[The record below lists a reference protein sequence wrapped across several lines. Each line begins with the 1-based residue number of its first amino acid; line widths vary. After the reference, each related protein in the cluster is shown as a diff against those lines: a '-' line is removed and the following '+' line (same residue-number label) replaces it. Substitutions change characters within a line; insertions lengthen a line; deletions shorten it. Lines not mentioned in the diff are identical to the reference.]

1 MKKIKLLLVLI
12 LTLAVTL
19 TSLTSCEQLEELG
32 IELPFG
38 NEDATQNETPDDTN
52 ETPNDT
58 NETPD
63 DVVDP
68 TTCAHYVTTV
78 KNKVSPTCS
87 KEGYTGDTVC
97 YACGTVVKAGRA
109 TAKTEHNFKDGKCT
123 ACGEVAPENQFD
135 KIREEW
141 ASNYETITIAEALTL
156 CEQFVDA
163 PSTDRYY
170 IIATVKSVDN
180 TSYGQLTIEDETGS
194 IMVYGTNSSDGSL
207 KYDKMGVEL
216 KAGDLVLLY
225 GTLQNYNGS
234 TKEVQNAWLIDHQA
248 GVVVPPSV
256 DFESGD
262 TITVEDAIAIAGKV
276 AATDYFYIK
285 ATVVSV
291 TNANFGA
298 MIIADE
304 TGEISVYNSKSA
316 DGVDYSAMTDKP
328 YKGDTVLIKATGL
341 QSFSGTPEIKQ
352 AYIVEFTHN
361 EPDIN
366 PDDYTLTTIADARL
380 LTDGTTVKVEGVVA
394 RITYADGMI
403 PAGFYLIDSTGSI
416 YVYDGELAARVA
428 IGNTVTI
435 VGAKDHWILET
446 EQSNANK
453 FGYQGCNQITDCVLV
468 SNDNGSSDFDKSWI
482 TESTVKNIVET
493 PVSEDIS
500 TIVYKVNALVKEVP
514 GSGFT
519 NFYFFDLDGETSS
532 YAYSQCSGSDFAW
545 LREFDGKICT
555 VYLSA
560 LNAKSTAGD
569 CFWRFIPVAVVD
581 EGYTFDVA
589 NAPKFALDYYA
600 KDQFL
605 GSYTADP
612 ELGLINSVS
621 SELLG
626 FENVLISYSS
636 SNEEIGKFT
645 TDADGNVVFNL
656 LAYGEITV
664 TITAT
669 YGDYTETTTVT
680 VKYEEA
686 AEYDFIS
693 VEEAI
698 NAEVGQ
704 TVTVKGIVGPS
715 LVNKVGFYLMG
726 ENGLIA
732 VLTTSDVMS
741 TLEIGHEVIIEAVRH
756 NNTKGGTTYYG
767 QTCLKDAV
775 VLVNNQGNHA
785 YNDSYFVTGKTLAD
799 LSALDVTVD
808 YTTSVYVVTAKVE
821 YVETAYYTTL
831 KLTYGGAEFSL
842 YMSGAGQYSW
852 LSEFAGQEVTIEM
865 AICNWNDKTYYRG
878 CVLSV
883 ITDDG
888 KVYNTLNFDAN

>member
-1 MKKIKLLLVLI
+1 MKKIKLLLLMILVLSI
-12 LTLAVTL
+12 VL
-19 TSLTSCEQLEELG
+19 TSLASCEQLEELG
-32 IELPFG
+32 IKLPFG
-38 NEDATQNETPDDTN
+38 TEEKPTEEPKENPEVKPEEKPEETPK
-52 ETPNDT
+52 E
-58 NETPD
+58 
-63 DVVDP
+63 P
-68 TTCAHYVTTV
+68 T
-78 KNKVSPTCS
+78 
-87 KEGYTGDTVC
+87 
-97 YACGTVVKAGRA
+97 KAELWA
-109 TAKTEHNFKDGKCT
+109 
-123 ACGEVAPENQFD
+123 
-135 KIREEW
+135 EE
-141 ASNYETITIAEALTL
+141 YETITVAEALEL
-156 CEQFVDA
+156 CEEFVST
-163 PSTDRYY
+163 PSSTRYY
-170 IIATVKSVDN
+170 MIVTVKSVDN
-180 TSYGQLTIEDETGS
+180 TSYGQLTVEDETGS

-216 KAGDLVLLY
+216 KAGDVILIY
-225 GTLQNYNGS
+225 GTLQNYKGN
-234 TKEVQNAWLIDHQA
+234 TKEVQNAWLIDYYTPEGQQPEEDPTL
-248 GVVVPPSV
+248 GFKP
-256 DFESGD
+256 GD
-262 TITVEDAIAIAGKV
+262 TITVEDAIKIAGKV
-276 AATDYFYIK
+276 PATDHYFIS

-304 TGEISVYNSKSA
+304 TGEIAVYNSKSA
-316 DGVDYSAMTDKP
+316 DGVDYSAMADKP
-328 YKGDTVLIKATGL
+328 YKGDTVLIKAVNI
-341 QSFSGTPEIKQ
+341 QSFNGTPEIKQ

-366 PDDYTLTTIADARL
+366 PDDYTLSTIADARL
-380 LTDGTTVKVEGVVA
+380 LTDGQAVKVSGVVA

-403 PAGFYLIDSTGSI
+403 PAGFYLIDSTSSI
-416 YVYDGELAARVA
+416 YVYDGELAARVQ
-428 IGNTVTI
+428 IGNTLTL
-435 VGAKDHWILET
+435 VGVKDHWILES
-446 EQSNANK
+446 EQNNANK
-453 FGYQGCNQITDCVLV
+453 FGYKGCNQITDCVLV
-468 SNDNGSSDFDKSWI
+468 SNDNGKTDFDKSWI
-482 TESTVKNIVET
+482 TASTVKNIVDT
-493 PVSEDIS
+493 PVTEDIS

-514 GSGFT
+514 GNGFT
-519 NFYFFDLDGETSS
+519 NFYFYDLDGVTSS

-545 LREFDGKICT
+545 LREFEGKICT

-581 EGYTFDVA
+581 EGFTFDA
-589 NAPKFALDYYA
+589 ADAPKFALDYYA
-600 KDQFL
+600 KEQFL

-612 ELGLINSVS
+612 ALGLITSVS

-626 FENVLISYSS
+626 FENVLLSYSS
-636 SNEEIGKFT
+636 SDENVGKFT

-656 LAYGEITV
+656 LGYGEVTV

-669 YGDYTETTTVT
+669 YGDYTATVDVT
-680 VKYEEA
+680 VKYEA
-686 AEYDFIS
+686 AIDYEYVS
-693 VEEAI
+693 VEDAI
-698 NAEVGQ
+698 AAEVGQ

-741 TLEIGHEVIIEAVRH
+741 TLEIGHEVILTGVRH
-756 NNTKGGTTYYG
+756 NNTKGGTSYYG

-883 ITDDG
+883 ITEDG
-888 KVYNTLNFDAN
+888 KVYNTLNFDSN